1 MSICRIKKNDEVV
14 AITGADAGKTGRV
27 LRVDREKG
35 RAFVEGLNVRRRCTI
50 KRSAKSPQGGLVD
63 REAAIA
69 LSNLMPFDPVAKKG
83 VRVSRVVDGE
93 KRVRKSKAGSHV
105 FD

>member
-1 MSICRIKKNDEVV
+1 MSICRIKKGDEVV
-14 AITGADAGKTGRV
+14 SIAGVDAGKTGRV

-35 RAFVEGLNVRRRCTI
+35 RAYVEGLNVRTSTI
-50 KRSAKSPQGGLVD
+50 KRSEKNPQGGMVE

-69 LSNLMPFDPVAKKG
+69 LSNLMPYDPTVKKG
-83 VRVSRVVDGE
+83 VRVSSVTDDG
-93 KRVRKSKAGSHV
+93 KRVRKSKASSHV